1 MKCYDNWRAIYGMT
15 CFTDQ
20 SGLEHREHT
29 QTHTHTYSSIL
40 GLTFWGHTNAHRNQH
55 VIL

>member
-29 QTHTHTYSSIL
+29 QTHTHIQLYIRPHFLGTYKRTS
-40 GLTFWGHTNAHRNQH
+40 
-55 VIL
+55 